1 MAFVY
6 YNPNPQNLRVGD
18 CVIRAVSKATGLSWE
33 QTYAKIVVYG
43 FMMSDM
49 PSANRVWREYLRDNG
64 FVKYLIPDTCPSCYT
79 VNDFCRDNPQGIFIL
94 GVDGNNSG
102 HVVTVIDGNHYDTW
116 DSGQELPSFYW
127 RKE

>member
-1 MAFVY
+1 MAYVN
-6 YNPNPQNLRVGD
+6 YNPNPQGLSVGD

-33 QTYAKIVVYG
+33 QTYIRIMIYG

-64 FVKYLIPDTCPSCYT
+64 FVKYLIPDSCPNCYT
-79 VNDFCRDNPQGIFIL
+79 VDEFCKDHPDGIYIL
-94 GVDGNNSG
+94 GIDGYKSG
-102 HVVTVIDGNHYDTW
+102 HVVTVIDGNYYDTW
-116 DSGQELPSFYW
+116 DSGQEIPDFFW